1 MPNTHQSVL
10 LKALEAAAGIGP
22 TALDEIFTDDVKGW
36 SPNLDV
42 ASRSEL
48 EKAFKEQAEALANA
62 SVTIAVFDMIGS
74 KAIAE
79 WRMSA
84 EHLQPITLG
93 EGYVTKPTGQPVILA
108 GATFAEFRGDR
119 ICAFRSYFDDAA
131 LLEQLLLG

>member
-1 MPNTHQSVL
+1 MIFL
-10 LKALEAAAGIGP
+10 GIGP
-22 TALDEIFTDDVKGW
+22 PDD
-36 SPNLDV
+36 PAV

-48 EKAFKEQAEALANA
+48 EKAFKEQTEALANA

-93 EGYVTKPTGQPVILA
+93 EDYVAEPTGQPFILA